1 MSPFDPPPLAA
12 HLLASP
18 LLFVLRPLHALLLNL
33 RPAPCTRTPSQR
45 PIRVVCISDTHDY
58 HLPSV
63 PDGDLLIHAGD
74 LTNSGTRADI
84 QLAVDWLKTLP
95 HAHKVV
101 VAGNHDGWLD
111 TSIRGFISSCDAEDG
126 AGDGDAQAIDWGSIH
141 YLQNSSLTLTFPSP
155 ASADSGRSSHPTTSA
170 NAPSRTLT
178 IHGAPQIP
186 QLDPSPDSV
195 HAFQYPPSLDPTAT
209 ATTTTTTTAAA
220 AAAGTSG
227 ISDFHAYP
235 YPTPIPHNTDILVTH
250 TPPAYHLDNY
260 PYSVGC
266 PYVLRAIWRVRPLLH
281 EAWEALCAVRSEQGL
296 LWERGSGIGSFVRGG
311 GWWRDLGVGGVGG
324 VWGMAWRVV
333 WEGLKAVVVGRLWG
347 SVGEG
352 GRAMGL
358 GLGREGWIVNAACL
372 DGSGKVLRGAT
383 VIEI

>member
-18 LLFVLRPLHALLLNL
+18 LLFILRPLHALLLNL

-45 PIRVVCISDTHDY
+45 PIRVVCISDTHDH

-84 QLAVDWLKTLP
+84 QLA
-95 HAHKVV
+95 
-101 VAGNHDGWLD
+101 DG
-111 TSIRGFISSCDAEDG
+111 T
-126 AGDGDAQAIDWGSIH
+126 GDGDAQAIDWGSIH
-141 YLQNSSLTLTFPSP
+141 YLQNNSLTLTFPSP
-155 ASADSGRSSHPTTSA
+155 ASADSGRSSHSTTSA

-195 HAFQYPPSLDPTAT
+195 HAFQYPPSLDPT
-209 ATTTTTTTAAA
+209 TTTTAAA
-220 AAAGTSG
+220 ATSG

-266 PYVLRAIWRVRPLLH
+266 PFVLRAIWRVRPLLH
-281 EAWEALCAVRSEQGL
+281 VCGHVHVGRGVDRAYYDRVQEAWEALCAVRSEQGL

-311 GWWRDLGVGGVGG
+311 GWWRDLCGVGG
-324 VWGMAWRVV
+324 VWAMAWRVV
-333 WEGLKAVVVGRLWG
+333 WEGIKAVVVGRLWR

-383 VIEI
+383 VIKI